1 MNEFISFLEKQGFR
15 KVDLSVNIEEKTYK
29 KDKSR
34 ITVQIDNNW
43 IHFFFDNSDRLL
55 HIQED

>member
-29 KDKSR
+29 KDKSC